1 MAKKTSSPTG
11 VSTQP
16 SIAPASA
23 VAPLLQDIAAAA
35 RADQQVI
42 HQATQRLADAQ
53 AAAILPYANGTVLNA
68 MVADRLAGMLG
79 GSVEADH
86 GDVNNI
92 VEVFAIECDD
102 QRAQIGQI
110 SANAASFIASYTE
123 ASQSRL
129 ESARSLLASGGGTQR
144 ALSAGQNT
152 DTWEVESNDYGD
164 AA

>member
-35 RADQQVI
+35 RADQQVL
-42 HQATQRLADAQ
+42 HQATQLLADAQ
-53 AAAILPYANGTVLNA
+53 AAAILPYANGTALNA
-68 MVADRLAGMLG
+68 MVADRLAAMIG

-102 QRAQIGQI
+102 QRAQIEQK

-123 ASQSRL
+123 ASQLRL
-129 ESARSLLASGGGTQR
+129 ESARSLLASGSGNQR
-144 ALSAGQNT
+144 ALSAGQSTN
-152 DTWEVESNDYGD
+152 TWEVAGDDYSD
-164 AA
+164 EA